1 MEPKEPFGI
10 GKNKDSEM
18 TSSKMICLTPLSYVH
33 LV

>member
-1 MEPKEPFGI
+1 MEPKEPFRVSR
-10 GKNKDSEM
+10 NKDSEM